1 MKLKQE
7 SQPERAIPGLA
18 NGVPIVILVG
28 RANAGKST
36 LFNRITRRGRAI
48 VSSVPGTTR
57 DLNMLA
63 AEHDGRRFVLVD
75 SGGLELGEREGLS
88 ERVVTE
94 ALKAVATADV
104 VVFVVDGRAG
114 LSPADAE
121 ALALIREVGRPTL
134 LAVNKLDSA
143 GLDAQAAEFHTLG
156 VDGLFAVSA
165 AHGRGLEE
173 LLDAVVDLL
182 PPDAGAAPQPP
193 DLRVALIGRPNAG
206 KSSLLNRLVGSQ
218 RSIVDATPGTTRD
231 PVDVRIKI
239 GEREVILVDTAGIRR
254 PTRVQGELEQHSVR
268 RAIETIRRAEVLL
281 LVVDASEGITDQDA
295 RLARLVENEDRAL
308 ILVCNKW
315 DVAAHAGRKQAA
327 FTRDAHQRYSFLEFA
342 PLIYT
347 SALAGDGVRDLLPEA
362 LKVGASFRATFQT
375 AQLNRILEGAIQ
387 AIDPPIVA
395 GRRLNLLYVTQI
407 ASSPPRLVFF
417 SNLERDIPVHY
428 IRFLENRFRAA
439 LDLSGTPLRLTFRKR
454 GAVKGDHRKVQG
466 EDSRSSS

>member
-1 MKLKQE
+1 MNLKQE
-7 SQPERAIPGLA
+7 SQPERVIPGLA
-18 NGVPIVILVG
+18 NGVPVVILVG

-48 VSSVPGTTR
+48 VSAVPGTTR

-63 AEHDGRRFVLVD
+63 ADHGGRRFVLVD
-75 SGGLELGEREGLS
+75 SGGLELGGREGLS

-134 LAVNKLDSA
+134 LAVNKLDSG

-173 LLDAVVDLL
+173 LLDAVVELL
-182 PPDAGAAPQPP
+182 PPDTGNMPQPP
-193 DLRVALIGRPNAG
+193 DLRVALIGRPNVG
-206 KSSLLNRLVGSQ
+206 KSSLLNRLVGAQ

-231 PVDVRIKI
+231 PVDVRIKV
-239 GEREVILVDTAGIRR
+239 GERELILVDTAGIRR

-347 SALAGDGVRDLLPEA
+347 SALAGDGVRDILPEA
-362 LKVGASFRATFQT
+362 LKVGASFRAAFQT
-375 AQLNRILEGAIQ
+375 AQLNRILEGAVQ

-466 EDSRSSS
+466 ENSGSSS

>member
-193 DLRVALIGRPNAG
+193 DLRVALIGAA
-206 KSSLLNRLVGSQ
+206 Q
-218 RSIVDATPGTTRD
+218 RG
-231 PVDVRIKI
+231 
-239 GEREVILVDTAGIRR
+239 
-254 PTRVQGELEQHSVR
+254 Q
-268 RAIETIRRAEVLL
+268 VL
-281 LVVDASEGITDQDA
+281 
-295 RLARLVENEDRAL
+295 
-308 ILVCNKW
+308 
-315 DVAAHAGRKQAA
+315 AAQPAGR
-327 FTRDAHQRYSFLEFA
+327 
-342 PLIYT
+342 I
-347 SALAGDGVRDLLPEA
+347 
-362 LKVGASFRATFQT
+362 
-375 AQLNRILEGAIQ
+375 
-387 AIDPPIVA
+387 
-395 GRRLNLLYVTQI
+395 
-407 ASSPPRLVFF
+407 
-417 SNLERDIPVHY
+417 
-428 IRFLENRFRAA
+428 AA
-439 LDLSGTPLRLTFRKR
+439 LDRRCDARNHP
-454 GAVKGDHRKVQG
+454 
-466 EDSRSSS
+466 

>member
-182 PPDAGAAPQPP
+182 PPDAGTTPQPP

-239 GEREVILVDTAGIRR
+239 GEREADIGRYCGNPAANPSPRRVGAALGQARDRNHPPGRGPAAGGGRQR
-254 PTRVQGELEQHSVR
+254 GDNRSG
-268 RAIETIRRAEVLL
+268 RAAG
-281 LVVDASEGITDQDA
+281 A
-295 RLARLVENEDRAL
+295 
-308 ILVCNKW
+308 
-315 DVAAHAGRKQAA
+315 AGRK
-327 FTRDAHQRYSFLEFA
+327 
-342 PLIYT
+342 
-347 SALAGDGVRDLLPEA
+347 
-362 LKVGASFRATFQT
+362 
-375 AQLNRILEGAIQ
+375 
-387 AIDPPIVA
+387 
-395 GRRLNLLYVTQI
+395 
-407 ASSPPRLVFF
+407 
-417 SNLERDIPVHY
+417 
-428 IRFLENRFRAA
+428 
-439 LDLSGTPLRLTFRKR
+439 
-454 GAVKGDHRKVQG
+454 
-466 EDSRSSS
+466 